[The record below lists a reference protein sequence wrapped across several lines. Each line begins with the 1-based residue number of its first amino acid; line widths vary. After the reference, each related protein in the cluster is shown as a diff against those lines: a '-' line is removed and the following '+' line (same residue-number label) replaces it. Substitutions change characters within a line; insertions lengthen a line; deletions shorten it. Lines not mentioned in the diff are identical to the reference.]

1 METTVLRK
9 VERNAETIK
18 LCYDAFNAG
27 DLETVRKNFHKDI
40 TWDTPGKSSLAGVK
54 NGVENVIDHLKT
66 IGKETQGTF
75 RANLDE
81 LALCEDERVVGIHNL
96 TAKRNGKNLN
106 EDCCMIFEFKD
117 GKVYSGK
124 EFGYDLYAWDEFW
137 K

>member
-9 VERNAETIK
+9 VEKNAETAR
-18 LCYDAFNAG
+18 LCYDAFNQG

-40 TWDTPGKSSLAGVK
+40 SWDTPGKSSMAGIK
-54 NGVENVIDHLKT
+54 KGVDKVIDYLEK

-81 LALCEDERVVGIHNL
+81 LALSEDGRVVGIHNL
-96 TAKRNGKNLN
+96 TAKRKGKHLDL
-106 EDCCMIFEFKD
+106 DCCMVFEFKD
-117 GKVYSGK
+117 GKVCSGK
-124 EFGYDLYAWDEFW
+124 EFGYDLYAWDDFW